1 MFKYLYGT
9 CRDVRLNSPLS
20 LDGTLMN
27 GGYSTEFFNQGQFA
41 DFALANIVKISH
53 PIHNDR
59 YTGKIPVIGDDEQPT
74 GEYVN
79 KLTRFVML
87 RYSDV
92 YTNAAD
98 LTASIEKTGANTG
111 VQVFATVEEARA
123 WVRANTDL
131 IETEPGKF
139 LIREAGEEMG
149 VPHEAEYLVIA

>member
-9 CRDVRLNSPLS
+9 CRDVYLSSPIS

-53 PIHNDR
+53 PIPNDR
-59 YTGKIPVIGDDEQPT
+59 YVGKIPVIGEDERPT
-74 GEYVN
+74 GEFVP

-92 YTNAAD
+92 YTNASD
-98 LTASIEKTGANTG
+98 LTASIENTGANTG
-111 VQVFATVEEARA
+111 VQVFATVEEARE
-123 WVRANTDL
+123 WVRSNTSL
-131 IETEPGKF
+131 VEEEEGKF
-139 LIREAGEEMG
+139 LVREAGEEMG
-149 VPHEAEYLVIA
+149 IPHEAEHLVIS